1 MASTHPLFFFSFIL
15 LVVVASAFKS
25 RVLNVTLS
33 VPSCWGTFLS
43 FFFFF
48 VFLFSF
54 FFFYNIF
61 KWSFFFFFSD
71 PLTRQVSFF
80 PFFPSSRSVPIFLI
94 AQNWFIQLVKKA
106 LPESL
111 LSEEI
116 VRVLTLPLFF
126 LLFLFF
132 FFAFWKVEAN
142 VSLPPCNQWCS
153 NDPRKTVVS
162 WRYSSAFLQ
171 YLFFL
176 SFFFRFYFCKKK
188 SNVLTLFF
196 HPHWKTTD
204 WDAFLFVFDLFLCVL
219 LLFCTSRSRAATR
232 VHVKIW
238 NYVSSVR
245 TQTHIHTHKQQYRAF
260 LLLLFCI
267 VLMFCPFNWI
277 WRRVWTII
285 VKNFVFPP
293 FFVCNPNRAFRVVFE
308 LVFFFFLT
316 IVPSAER
323 RCSLFLLLLSFLL
336 DLWRTSFSFN
346 LVYNIQAS
354 QLHFPLCNC
363 KATQRL

>member
-1 MASTHPLFFFSFIL
+1 MPLLLSPVCWTWLCLCLLVEALFF
-15 LVVVASAFKS
+15 
-25 RVLNVTLS
+25 R
-33 VPSCWGTFLS
+33 S
-43 FFFFF
+43 FFLF

-54 FFFYNIF
+54 FFFYNIC

-176 SFFFRFYFCKKK
+176 SFYFRF
-188 SNVLTLFF
+188 
-196 HPHWKTTD
+196 
-204 WDAFLFVFDLFLCVL
+204 LFLQKEKQ
-219 LLFCTSRSRAATR
+219 RSYVILSSALE
-232 VHVKIW
+232 
-238 NYVSSVR
+238 NYGLGR
-245 TQTHIHTHKQQYRAF
+245 
-260 LLLLFCI
+260 
-267 VLMFCPFNWI
+267 
-277 WRRVWTII
+277 
-285 VKNFVFPP
+285 
-293 FFVCNPNRAFRVVFE
+293 FFVCFWSFFVCVVAVLYFALPCGNACSCE
-308 LVFFFFLT
+308 NMKLRFFSTHTDTHTYTQTAISSFFVVVVLYS
-316 IVPSAER
+316 VNV
-323 RCSLFLLLLSFLL
+323 LSVQLNMATRLNNYRQEFC
-336 DLWRTSFSFN
+336 FSPFFC
-346 LVYNIQAS
+346 V
-354 QLHFPLCNC
+354 
-363 KATQRL
+363 